1 MAFHDERC
9 RDLFLVDAAVPAFM
23 GTSKYDIEGLDLS
36 DDHYTVEQNLV
47 RNQYKA
53 LDDHGNTVLEGKQ
66 ETFKL
71 KEEFPFVDGNG
82 ETVFTINAQQIR
94 DYEGQYVLTD
104 ARSGDDIV
112 VLDHEYSLLEQITGA
127 TWTIRDAET
136 DAELAEITS
145 RKFVGLFRRGLLG
158 NLIPHHYEITDADGG
173 HVGSISGQLSMKD
186 RYDVRID
193 DASTVPR
200 EPVVAAAMVIDA
212 IEGN

>member
-1 MAFHDERC
+1 
-9 RDLFLVDAAVPAFM
+9 M
-23 GTSKYDIEGLDLS
+23 GTSNYDIEGLDLA

-47 RNQYKA
+47 RNQYTA
-53 LDDHGNTVLEGKQ
+53 LDERGNTVFEGKQ
-66 ETFKL
+66 KTFKL
-71 KEEFPFVDGNG
+71 KEEFPFVDENG
-82 ETVFTINAQQIR
+82 EDVFTVKAQQIR

-104 ARSGDDIV
+104 ARSGEDVV

-127 TWTIRDAET
+127 TWTIRDPET

-145 RKFVGLFRRGLLG
+145 RKFVGLFRTGLLG

-186 RYDVRID
+186 RYDIEID
-193 DASTVPR
+193 DASAVPR

-212 IEGN
+212 IQGN

>member
-1 MAFHDERC
+1 
-9 RDLFLVDAAVPAFM
+9 M
-23 GTSKYDIEGLDLS
+23 GTSNYDIEGLDLA

-47 RNQYKA
+47 RNQYTA
-53 LDDHGNTVLEGKQ
+53 LDERGNTVFEGKQ
-66 ETFKL
+66 KTFKL
-71 KEEFPFVDGNG
+71 KEEFPFVDENG
-82 ETVFTINAQQIR
+82 EDVFTIKAQQIR

-104 ARSGDDIV
+104 ARSGEDVV

-127 TWTIRDAET
+127 TWTIRDPET

-145 RKFVGLFRRGLLG
+145 RKFVGLFRTGLLG

-186 RYDVRID
+186 RYDIEID
-193 DASTVPR
+193 DASAVPR

>member
-1 MAFHDERC
+1 
-9 RDLFLVDAAVPAFM
+9 M

>member
-1 MAFHDERC
+1 
-9 RDLFLVDAAVPAFM
+9 M
-23 GTSKYDIEGLDLS
+23 GTSNYDIEGLDLA

-47 RNQYKA
+47 RNQYTA
-53 LDDHGNTVLEGKQ
+53 LDERGNTVFEGKQ
-66 ETFKL
+66 KTFKL
-71 KEEFPFVDGNG
+71 KEEFPFVDENG
-82 ETVFTINAQQIR
+82 EDVFTIKAQQIR

-104 ARSGDDIV
+104 ARSGEDVV

-127 TWTIRDAET
+127 TWTIRDPET

-145 RKFVGLFRRGLLG
+145 RKFVGLFRTGLLG

-173 HVGSISGQLSMKD
+173 RVGSISGQLSMKD
-186 RYDVRID
+186 RYDIEID
-193 DASTVPR
+193 DASAVPR

>member
-1 MAFHDERC
+1 
-9 RDLFLVDAAVPAFM
+9 M
-23 GTSKYDIEGLDLS
+23 GTSNYDIEGLDLA

-47 RNQYKA
+47 RNQYTA
-53 LDDHGNTVLEGKQ
+53 LDERGNTVFEGKQ
-66 ETFKL
+66 KTFKL
-71 KEEFPFVDGNG
+71 KEEFPFVDENG
-82 ETVFTINAQQIR
+82 EDVFTVKAQQIR

-104 ARSGDDIV
+104 ARSDEDVV

-127 TWTIRDAET
+127 TWTIRDPET

-145 RKFVGLFRRGLLG
+145 RKFVGLFRTGLLG

-186 RYDVRID
+186 RYDIEID
-193 DASTVPR
+193 DASAVPR